1 MKNPSFKFVVALVA
15 VAAVA
20 ATGCRSR
27 KGKAAGVASDYPD
40 DPLTFSSITDDETG
54 LALTGEPFDFS
65 HTPATDVAVQPVYFG
80 YDSFQ
85 LPAEE
90 IAKIQQA
97 ADILRQNPSYV
108 LIVEGHCDE
117 RGSNEYN
124 LSLGEQRA
132 LAVRNYINGLGIDS
146 NRVQSR
152 SFGEERPAVQG
163 VGEEAWRLNRR
174 GEFAFYK

>member
-1 MKNPSFKFVVALVA
+1 MNKASLKTAIALVA
-15 VAAVA
+15 VAALA
-20 ATGCRSR
+20 ATGCKS
-27 KGKAAGVASDYPD
+27 KKNANTVYDGTDDGYAGLTELTDDTGLSLAGV
-40 DPLTFSSITDDETG
+40 
-54 LALTGEPFDFS
+54 PFDQD
-65 HTPATDVAVQPVYFG
+65 HARAYDVAVDPIYFG

-97 ADILRQNPSYV
+97 ADILRQNLTYV

-132 LAVRNYINGLGIDS
+132 LAVRNYIVSLGIDAD
-146 NRVQSR
+146 RIQSR

-163 VGEEAWRLNRR
+163 TGEAAWRLNRR

>member
-1 MKNPSFKFVVALVA
+1 MNKNAFRIMTALLA
-15 VAAVA
+15 VATLA
-20 ATGCRSR
+20 ATGCRS
-27 KGKAAGVASDYPD
+27 KPKNNGNESYLDGDDVAISDWVD
-40 DPLTFSSITDDETG
+40 GDTG
-54 LALTGEPFDFS
+54 LSLTEAPFDQTHS
-65 HTPATDVAVQPVYFG
+65 RAYDVAVDPIYFG

-97 ADILRQNPSYV
+97 AEILRGNAGYV
-108 LIVEGHCDE
+108 LIIEGHCDE

-132 LAVRNYINGLGIDS
+132 LAVRNYIVSLGIDAQ
-146 NRVQSR
+146 RIQAR

-163 VGEEAWRLNRR
+163 TGEAAWRLNRR